1 MTGNDDP
8 IGVFD
13 SGVGGLSVLR
23 EIRAALPHENLLYV
37 ADSGHLPYGSKPAE
51 YIEQRALA
59 VGRFL
64 LGRGAKAIVVAC
76 NTATAAAIATLR
88 AEFRVPVI
96 GMEPGIKPAIALS
109 TSRIVGVLATE
120 GTLTSAKFR
129 DLVGRTGEAVEV
141 IAQACPGWVEQ
152 VERGE
157 LASPATRALV
167 YRHTQP
173 VLERGADT
181 LVLGCTHYPF
191 LCDVIA
197 DIAGPGVRIVETGTA
212 VARQLRRRL
221 EAERLLARRTG
232 PGAEQF
238 WSSGPEDVTG
248 RSIAMLWA
256 AAHRVQRLPAD
267 VAAAGVAGA
276 CAED

>member
-1 MTGNDDP
+1 MAGNDDP

-23 EIRAALPHENLLYV
+23 EIRAALPHENLVYV
-37 ADSGHLPYGSKPAE
+37 ADSEHLPYGGKSVE
-51 YIEQRALA
+51 YIERRSLA

-76 NTATAAAIATLR
+76 NTATAAAIAVLR
-88 AEFRVPVI
+88 AEFGVPVI

-109 TSRIVGVLATE
+109 KSRIVGVLATE
-120 GTLTSAKFR
+120 GTLRSAKFR

-157 LASPATRALV
+157 LAGAATRVLV
-167 YRHTQP
+167 HRHLRP

-191 LCDVIA
+191 LGDLIA
-197 DIAGPGVRIVETGTA
+197 DVAGPGVGVVETGAA
-212 VARQLRRRL
+212 VARQLRRSL
-221 EAERLLARRTG
+221 EADRLLARRTAA
-232 PGAEQF
+232 GAEEF
-238 WSSGPEDVTG
+238 WSSGPADLAG
-248 RSIAMLWA
+248 RAIAALWP
-256 AAHRVQRLPAD
+256 AAHRVWPLPASS
-267 VAAAGVAGA
+267 AAGV
-276 CAED
+276 

>member
-1 MTGNDDP
+1 MAGNDDP

-23 EIRAALPHENLLYV
+23 EIRAALPHENLVYV
-37 ADSGHLPYGSKPAE
+37 ADSEHLPYGSKSVE
-51 YIEQRALA
+51 YIERRALA

-76 NTATAAAIATLR
+76 NTATAAAITALR
-88 AEFRVPVI
+88 AEFGVPVI

-109 TSRIVGVLATE
+109 KSRIVGVLATE
-120 GTLTSAKFR
+120 GTLKSAKFR
-129 DLVGRTGEAVEV
+129 DLVSRTGEAVEV

-157 LASPATRALV
+157 LVGPATRDLV
-167 YRHTQP
+167 RRYTEP

-191 LCDVIA
+191 LGELIA
-197 DIAGPGVRIVETGTA
+197 DVAGPEVSIVETGTA

-221 EAERLLARRTG
+221 EADRLLARRAG
-232 PGAEQF
+232 PGAEEF
-238 WSSGPEDVTG
+238 WSSGPEEETG
-248 RSIAMLWA
+248 RSMAVLWA
-256 AAHRVQRLPAD
+256 GADPVLPLPTRFS
-267 VAAAGVAGA
+267 AAGV
-276 CAED
+276 